1 MAGTKVNQRP
11 TEANDEGVTPMIE
24 LVGLGFLLANLLILA
39 INLKLYTEIQKL
51 RVLRKE
57 E

>member
-1 MAGTKVNQRP
+1 M
-11 TEANDEGVTPMIE
+11 ME
-24 LVGLGFLLANLLILA
+24 LLNLGFLLANLVVLA
-39 INLKLYTEIQKL
+39 INVKIYTEIQKL

>member
-1 MAGTKVNQRP
+1 M
-11 TEANDEGVTPMIE
+11 DHIFLLVTIAIN
-24 LVGLGFLLANLLILA
+24 VGLVA
-39 INLKLYTEIQKL
+39 INLKTYSEIQKL

>member
-1 MAGTKVNQRP
+1 MTV
-11 TEANDEGVTPMIE
+11 IE
-24 LVGLGFLLANLLILA
+24 LGLLLANLLILA
-39 INLKLYTEIQKL
+39 MNIKVYTEIQKL

>member
-1 MAGTKVNQRP
+1 MSALI
-11 TEANDEGVTPMIE
+11 D
-24 LVGLGFLLANLLILA
+24 LGLLLANLLILA